1 MRALALALFLAA
13 LAFAG
18 TAAPPV
24 SAAPPQR
31 VVSLNV
37 CSDQLLM
44 LLAAPER
51 IAAVSYLATD
61 PEISV
66 LAEAAQ
72 AFTPTTGR
80 LEEVLELQPDLVL
93 AGTFTTRP
101 TVFAL
106 RRLGLPVVEL
116 PPARSFADIRANL
129 RQIAALLQVPA
140 RAERLIGEFDS
151 ALADIEEGV
160 GNAGPE
166 GLRPRVAVYGA
177 NGWSAGPG
185 SLRHVVLEA
194 AGLRNLVTEAL
205 IGTRSHLPLEV
216 LVAARPEVIVTS
228 QRAPQA
234 PALAE
239 ALLSHPAFLELRDHS
254 RFVAIPQALWT
265 CGTPFVAEAVRRL
278 AEAARNDGQSRDPST
293 GAPDDGDPREP
304 AS

>member
-1 MRALALALFLAA
+1 MRALAFSFVLAA
-13 LAFAG
+13 LVSMG
-18 TAAPPV
+18 LAAPSV
-24 SAAPPQR
+24 SAAAPQR

-44 LLAAPER
+44 LLAPPER
-51 IAAVSYLATD
+51 IAAVSYLSAD

-66 LAEAAQ
+66 LAEKAG

-101 TVFAL
+101 TIFAL
-106 RRLGLPVVEL
+106 RRLGIPVVEMS
-116 PPARSFADIRANL
+116 PARSFVDIRANL
-129 RQIAALLQVPA
+129 RQVAAVLQVPD
-140 RAERLIGEFDS
+140 RAERLIADFDA
-151 ALADIEEGV
+151 ALADVEKAWNQGSEG
-160 GNAGPE
+160 P
-166 GLRPRVAVYGA
+166 RPRVAVYGA

-194 AGLRNLVTEAL
+194 AGLRNLATEAL

-228 QRAPQA
+228 QREPQA

-239 ALLSHPAFLELRDHS
+239 ALLSHPAFLELRGRS

-265 CGTPFVAEAVRRL
+265 CGTPFVAEAVKRL
-278 AEAARNDGQSRDPST
+278 AETARSRPLHGEVS
-293 GAPDDGDPREP
+293 GGGRPEP
-304 AS
+304 AP

>member
-1 MRALALALFLAA
+1 MRALALPFVLAA
-13 LAFAG
+13 LVSMG
-18 TAAPPV
+18 LAASSV

-44 LLAAPER
+44 LLAPPER
-51 IAAVSYLATD
+51 IVAVSYLSVD

-66 LAEAAQ
+66 LAEQ
-72 AFTPTTGR
+72 AGDFTSTTGR

-106 RRLGLPVVEL
+106 RRLGIPVVEL
-116 PPARSFADIRANL
+116 SPARSFVDVRANL
-129 RQIAALLQVPA
+129 RQVAAVLEVPD
-140 RAERLIGEFDS
+140 RAERLIAEFDT
-151 ALADIEEGV
+151 ALADVEKGWNDGSEG
-160 GNAGPE
+160 P
-166 GLRPRVAVYGA
+166 RPRVAVYGA

-194 AGLRNLVTEAL
+194 AGLRNLATEAL

-228 QRAPQA
+228 QREPQA

-239 ALLSHPAFLELRDHS
+239 ALLSHPAFLELRGHS
-254 RFVAIPQALWT
+254 NFVAIPQALWT

-278 AEAARNDGQSRDPST
+278 AAAARGRPSNDRLSGS
-293 GAPDDGDPREP
+293 GDPEP
-304 AS
+304 VP

>member
-1 MRALALALFLAA
+1 MRALALPFVLAA
-13 LAFAG
+13 LVSMG
-18 TAAPPV
+18 LAASSV
-24 SAAPPQR
+24 FAAPPQR

-44 LLAAPER
+44 LLAPPER
-51 IAAVSYLATD
+51 IVAVSYLSVD

-66 LAEAAQ
+66 LAEKAGD
-72 AFTPTTGR
+72 FTSTTGR

-106 RRLGLPVVEL
+106 RRLGIPVVEL
-116 PPARSFADIRANL
+116 SPARSFVDVRANL
-129 RQIAALLQVPA
+129 RQVAAVLEVPD
-140 RAERLIGEFDS
+140 RAERLIAEFDT
-151 ALADIEEGV
+151 ALANVEKGWNDGSEGR
-160 GNAGPE
+160 
-166 GLRPRVAVYGA
+166 RPRVAIYGA

-194 AGLRNLVTEAL
+194 AGLRNLATEAL

-228 QRAPQA
+228 QREPQA

-239 ALLSHPAFLELRDHS
+239 ALLSHPAFLELRGHS
-254 RFVAIPQALWT
+254 NFVAIPQALWT

-278 AEAARNDGQSRDPST
+278 AAAVRGRPSNDRLSGS
-293 GAPDDGDPREP
+293 GDPEP
-304 AS
+304 VP